1 MNKHL
6 FVKVAGIVSMAII
19 FICVSSCIKNK
30 SIFLHEVKEFSF
42 NESDCTLTGIPTGL
56 EYEGDI
62 AESLLIDS
70 LLICQVEEPEG
81 YLNVYRLKDFSLKA
95 TLCPL
100 GRARNEFMFP
110 LKLLS
115 QYYKK
120 GGDTYIMVVDKA
132 SYIKEINLTQSLAQ
146 GSTIVTDMSDTPS
159 FYENKTVLYVNNN
172 IRHFFMSERKDGDT
186 DNEPCRDYKV
196 VDNANNDT
204 TLIKLF
210 SKLMKKDEESISDFS
225 FGDFIKHPQRN
236 LFAQPCQW
244 MDYIIFFD
252 IDNDKVFAVHRKDKP
267 TFNNLAPDGR
277 SIVFSRFTCASNDYL
292 FTNYIVT
299 DEDGNEESYLLVFD
313 WSGNFKAGAKYNP
326 DVLSFVYDEKQNILY
341 GWVSSHLQDKPN
353 DKLYKFD
360 LNGFLN

>member
-6 FVKVAGIVSMAII
+6 FVKVADIVSMAII
-19 FICVSSCIKNK
+19 FICVSSCLKNK

-100 GRARNEFMFP
+100 GRARNEFSTPF
-110 LKLLS
+110 LLLS

-120 GGDTYIMVVDKA
+120 NGDTYILVVDKA

-146 GSTIVTDMSDTPS
+146 GSTIVTDMSDAPS
-159 FYENKTVLYVNNN
+159 IYEDKTVLYVNNN
-172 IRHFFMSERKDGDT
+172 IRQLFMSEPKEQFSDD
-186 DNEPCRDYKV
+186 ELALEYKI
-196 VDNANNDT
+196 VDKANNDI
-204 TLIKLF
+204 IKIDLF
-210 SKLMKKDEESISDFS
+210 SKPMNKDEEGVSNFS
-225 FGDFIKHPQRN
+225 HGPIIKQPNRNMFG
-236 LFAQPCQW
+236 QPCSL

-252 IDNDKVFAVHRKDKP
+252 IDNDKVFAAHRTGKP
-267 TFNNLAPDGR
+267 TFDDWAPDGR
-277 SIVFSRFTCASNDYL
+277 TLVFSRFAYATNNYL
-292 FTNYIVT
+292 FAEYLKN
-299 DEDGNEESYLLVFD
+299 NEAGRREKYLLVFD
-313 WSGNFKAGAKYNP
+313 WSGNFKAGAKISP
-326 DVLSFVYDEKQNILY
+326 SVLSFVYDEKQNALY
-341 GWVSSHLQDKPN
+341 GWNRSNQDKVSSDV
-353 DKLYKFD
+353 LYKFD